1 MEAIQKFIRENIIV
15 DRFPPAVVL
24 QPGGTHQ
31 DVNVVINVSDQF
43 YLGNSEDIMLA
54 GKMNFYFPM
63 GEKVEDMGLNSMYGA
78 LQVLHQ
84 IYTYNPEWKVLI
96 HCQAGKNRSPT
107 LRSAF
112 YYMMVG
118 EHEPDLRNDD
128 GVLLRNNRLLD
139 NCKRGH
145 LPELEKMEAFLAKC
159 SYAFSNVGKFL
170 GGQYDWCMH
179 ESGLQ
184 KWSRIEEK

>member
-1 MEAIQKFIRENIIV
+1 MTKIQKFIKENIIV
-15 DRFPPAVVL
+15 DRFPPAVTL
-24 QPGGTHQ
+24 QAGGTHH

-43 YLGNSEDIMLA
+43 YLGNSEDIMLL

-63 GEKVEDMGLNSMYGA
+63 GEEVEDMGLNSMYGA

-84 IYTYNPEWKVLI
+84 IYTYNPEWKILI

-112 YYMMVG
+112 YYMMIG
-118 EHEPDLRNDD
+118 EHEPDLKNEED
-128 GVLLRNNRLLD
+128 VLIRNNRLLD

-145 LPELEKMEAFLAKC
+145 LPELEKMEAFLIKC
-159 SYAFSNVGKFL
+159 KEAFDHPEKFL

-179 ESGLQ
+179 KSDLQ
-184 KWSRIEEK
+184 KWSRIEK

>member
-1 MEAIQKFIRENIIV
+1 MTKIQKFIKENIIV
-15 DRFPPAVVL
+15 DRFPPAVTL
-24 QPGGTHQ
+24 QAGGTHH
-31 DVNVVINVSDQF
+31 DVNVIINVSDQF
-43 YLGNSEDIMLA
+43 YLGNSEDIMLL

-63 GEKVEDMGLNSMYGA
+63 GEMVEDMGLNSMYGA

-84 IYTYNPEWKVLI
+84 IYTYNPEWKILI

-112 YYMMVG
+112 YYMMIG
-118 EHEPDLRNDD
+118 EHEPDLKNEE
-128 GVLLRNNRLLD
+128 GVLIRNNRLLD

-145 LPELEKMEAFLAKC
+145 LPELEKMEAFLMKC
-159 SYAFSNVGKFL
+159 KEAFDHPEKFL

-179 ESGLQ
+179 KSDLQ
-184 KWSRIEEK
+184 KWSRIEK